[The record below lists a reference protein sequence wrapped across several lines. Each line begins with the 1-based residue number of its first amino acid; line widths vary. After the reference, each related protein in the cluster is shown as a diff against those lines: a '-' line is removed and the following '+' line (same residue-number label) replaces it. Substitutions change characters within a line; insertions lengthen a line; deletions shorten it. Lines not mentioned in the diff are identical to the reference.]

1 VGGGEGTKRIIA
13 IAVVC
18 IAVMVFTFAKPV
30 AASNRYWATG
40 ADVQINMIDHC
51 GEDFTYPANTPFFIA
66 HGWFT
71 TEWTTNTPALDKRG
85 FMAPTTYFEF
95 RVDRVPQPSSM
106 NAQYFPETDIK
117 VKLFVSEFDQGMTGP
132 HRLGA
137 LWFLDGSLVGG
148 TFGEAMFQGACVSNV
163 NFA

>member
-1 VGGGEGTKRIIA
+1 
-13 IAVVC
+13 
-18 IAVMVFTFAKPV
+18 MVFTFAKPV
-30 AASNRYWATG
+30 AASNRYLATG
-40 ADVQINMIDHC
+40 ADVLINMIDHC

-95 RVDRVPQPSSM
+95 RVDRVPQASSM

-117 VKLFVSEFDQGMTGP
+117 VKLFVSEFDQGMTGM
-132 HRLGA
+132 HRFGA

-163 NFA
+163 NFV

>member
-1 VGGGEGTKRIIA
+1 
-13 IAVVC
+13 
-18 IAVMVFTFAKPV
+18 
-30 AASNRYWATG
+30 
-40 ADVQINMIDHC
+40 
-51 GEDFTYPANTPFFIA
+51 
-66 HGWFT
+66 
-71 TEWTTNTPALDKRG
+71 LDKRG

-95 RVDRVPQPSSM
+95 RVDRVPQASSM

-163 NFA
+163 NFV